1 MWGLAHLPDR
11 YHPLLEQ
18 SLAPYRGEPLGHVAG
33 RALLESPVELLRKQM
48 LKVSRLTSSEKDL
61 RQDEEAT
68 FDAQAM
74 ERWLDDGGTG
84 NPGAWRGKETAPD
97 SAVSPDSL
105 HGDRR

>member
-1 MWGLAHLPDR
+1 
-11 YHPLLEQ
+11 
-18 SLAPYRGEPLGHVAG
+18 
-33 RALLESPVELLRKQM
+33 M
-48 LKVSRLTSSEKDL
+48 LKVSRLTSSEKGL

-74 ERWLDDGGTG
+74 EQWLDDGGTG